1 MHIDLSVELFDTW
14 LKNPLILASGVLGTS
29 HNLIKRVA
37 ETGIGAATIKSIS
50 IEPKAGHLNPT
61 VADLGGGNFLNAM
74 GYPNMGLKAA
84 MEEFKDLSDIPCPVI
99 GSIIG
104 ECPEEFGELAAEFDK
119 LPFLA
124 IEVPLSC
131 PHTPKVGLMGGHTNP
146 LVVEEIIAQ
155 VATHT
160 SKPVLLKLPAVGGL
174 NAVVDGELSMV
185 QAAMLSGVWG
195 FTATNTAGPATV
207 IDIHARKPTLGFRQG
222 GLSGPALKPLAMA
235 TVFQLYQTIPQ
246 DRPIIGTGG
255 VCCGKDVI
263 EYTMA
268 GATAVGIGSILHK
281 GLYVISELLEQT
293 AQLLESLGEYS
304 LWNLKGAAQ
313 E

>member
-1 MHIDLSVELFDTW
+1 MDLSVELFGTR
-14 LKNPLILASGVLGTS
+14 LKNPLVLASGVLGTS
-29 HNLIKRVA
+29 PNLLKRVGEA
-37 ETGIGAATIKSIS
+37 GLGAVTIKSIS
-50 IEPKAGHLNPT
+50 VEPRSGHLNPT
-61 VADLGGGNFLNAM
+61 VVQYGDSFLNAM

-84 MEEFKDLSDIPCPVI
+84 MEEFKDLSDISCPVI

-104 ECPEEFGELAAEFDK
+104 ECAEEFGELAAEFDK
-119 LPFLA
+119 LPFFAL
-124 IEVPLSC
+124 EVPLSC

-146 LVVEEIIAQ
+146 LMVEEIIKQ
-155 VATHT
+155 VITHT

-174 NAVVDGELSMV
+174 NAAVGGELSMV

-195 FTATNTAGPATV
+195 FTATNTVGPATV
-207 IDIHARKPTLGFRQG
+207 IDIHARKPLLGFRQG

-235 TVFQLYQTIPQ
+235 AVFQLYQAIPQ

-255 VCCGKDVI
+255 VSCGEDVI
-263 EYTMA
+263 EYIMA
-268 GATAVGIGSILHK
+268 GASAVGIGSVLHK
-281 GLYVISELLEQT
+281 GLEVIPKLLEQIEKT
-293 AQLLESLGEYS
+293 LAELKEDS